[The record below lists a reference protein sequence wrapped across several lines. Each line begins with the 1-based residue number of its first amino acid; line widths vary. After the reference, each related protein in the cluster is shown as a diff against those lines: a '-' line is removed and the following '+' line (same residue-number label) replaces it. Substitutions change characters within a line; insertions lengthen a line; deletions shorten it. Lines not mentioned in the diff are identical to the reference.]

1 MISLR
6 NILRILV
13 LVLLALNGY
22 ATFFSRRGLQDWG
35 RIKEEN
41 SVLSERLLQVKKE
54 KESLQNKVASLKGDA
69 REQEREVRQ
78 TLGYVRPG
86 EVVIEFP

>member
-1 MISLR
+1 MISLKSV
-6 NILRILV
+6 LRILAV
-13 LVLLALNGY
+13 VLLLLNAY
-22 ATFFSRRGLQDWG
+22 AIFFSRRGVQDWG

-41 SVLSERLLQVKKE
+41 SLLSGRLLQVKKQ
-54 KESLQNKVASLKGDA
+54 KESLQIKVAALKGDT

>member
-1 MISLR
+1 MVSLKSV
-6 NILRILV
+6 LRILV
-13 LVLLALNGY
+13 LALLLGNAY
-22 ATFFSRRGLQDWG
+22 ATFFSRRGVQDWG

-41 SVLSERLLQVKKE
+41 AVLSERLLQVKKE
-54 KESLQNKVASLKGDA
+54 KESLQTKVAALKGDM